1 MCVVVYNWEYYLLS
15 TSHKLV
21 FISPS
26 SPKEFHDNQNLVMYL
41 AKAHG
46 GMLWKYIT
54 KVNCIGIKIVKAG
67 SGSEVYSEKCLIHH

>member
-46 GMLWKYIT
+46 GML
-54 KVNCIGIKIVKAG
+54 
-67 SGSEVYSEKCLIHH
+67 